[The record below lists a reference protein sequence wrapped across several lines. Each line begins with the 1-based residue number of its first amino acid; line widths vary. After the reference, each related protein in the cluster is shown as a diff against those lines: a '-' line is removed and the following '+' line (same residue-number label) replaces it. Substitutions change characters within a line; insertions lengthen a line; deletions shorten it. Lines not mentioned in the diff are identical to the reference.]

1 MVNTLLPQRI
11 KELRKAYNYTQDYV
25 AEVLGT
31 TRQTYSHYETGR
43 RKPSTDTLYKL
54 ASMYKIS
61 LDDLLQ
67 LSVELDKNI
76 FYEAQG
82 PSQSSE
88 DLSSYLEFFNNPKN
102 KKKFQYN
109 TNHEKELLYYF
120 QKISDPDKI
129 ELIEIAKIK
138 AKKKR
143 E

>member
-1 MVNTLLPQRI
+1 MGNTLLPQRI

-25 AEVLGT
+25 AEILGT
-31 TRQTYSHYETGR
+31 SRQTYSHYETGR

-54 ASMYKIS
+54 ASLYKIS
-61 LDDLLQ
+61 MDDLLQ

-76 FYEAQG
+76 FYETPE

-88 DLSSYLEFFNNPKN
+88 DLSSYLEFFNNPNN

-120 QKISDPDKI
+120 LKITDSDKI